1 MWLRRIGQVEESLAS
16 VLFVLGML
24 VNLYAVVMRYV
35 FNMPPPWAL
44 EIFESVMTWAVFLG
58 FGMALRDNHHIVVD
72 LLYDRLPY
80 AVKRWISVIANLI
93 GAAYSVFMTVTGVQ
107 ITALAH
113 QQGIVT
119 VDVGI
124 PIWIP
129 YLIMPVG
136 MAFLGLY
143 FIVKAYRALR
153 GDRLEILGHISH
165 DQQLAANGDGNG
177 GLPVL

>member
-1 MWLRRIGQVEESLAS
+1 MWLRRIGQAEEALAS
-16 VLFVLGML
+16 IFFVLGML
-24 VNLYAVVMRYV
+24 INLYAVVMRYV

-93 GAAYSVFMTVTGVQ
+93 GFGYSVFMTVTGVQ
-107 ITALAH
+107 ITLLAR

-119 VDVGI
+119 IDVGM

-129 YLIMPVG
+129 YLIMPIG
-136 MAFLGLY
+136 MAFLGL
-143 FIVKAYRALR
+143 FFVVKAYRALR
-153 GDRLEILGHISH
+153 GDRVEILGHISH
-165 DQQLAANGDGNG
+165 EKQTAEMGHG
-177 GLPVL
+177 GVPVS